1 MEKRPKAPERLNG
14 IVAVV
19 CNYSA
24 VRVRVCVSASARKRV
39 IMKSH
44 SEESGAGGRVLISL
58 GAHRNFSL
66 ARCVCVCVHPKGLR
80 AASVCPLPAVVCV
93 RCLWTHLEYISL
105 SPANRAATVLQLLS
119 RHVGARAPGA
129 PVPLP
134 PPPQL
139 ITDPRHCANT
149 PATTDNN

>member
-1 MEKRPKAPERLNG
+1 MMEKRPKAPERLNG

-66 ARCVCVCVHPKGLR
+66 ARCVCVYTQKVFVRPLCVL
-80 AASVCPLPAVVCV
+80 
-93 RCLWTHLEYISL
+93 Y
-105 SPANRAATVLQLLS
+105 QLLCVYAVYGHIWS
-119 RHVGARAPGA
+119 TFLFHQQTERLLCFSSFHGELTAFRCPCARRPGA
-129 PVPLP
+129 PP
-134 PPPQL
+134 PP
-139 ITDPRHCANT
+139 N
-149 PATTDNN
+149 